1 MFQVPSEFG
10 VESCDS
16 QTFNNMHELK
26 LMIGD
31 VVCVTKYTRRD
42 RDGNWHDATYKPLVD
57 KDFDQDVVMFE
68 ITGAISN
75 SGRKTYFAK
84 DWVGHYV
91 SFEQKDILGYASS
104 NKWFDMRNLA
114 RSE

>member
-1 MFQVPSEFG
+1 MFQISDGFG
-10 VESCDS
+10 VQACDEA
-16 QTFNNMHELK
+16 TFDSMHELK

-31 VVCVTKYTRRD
+31 VVCVSKFCRRD
-42 RDGNWHDATYKPLVD
+42 RDGNWHDAVYKPLAD
-57 KDFDQDVVMFE
+57 KKIDQDVVMFE

-75 SGRKTYFAK
+75 SNRRTYFAK

-91 SFEQKDILGYASS
+91 SFEQEDILGFAQS

-114 RSE
+114 RAE

>member
-1 MFQVPSEFG
+1 MFQVPDGFG
-10 VESCDS
+10 VKLCDK
-16 QTFNNMHELK
+16 QTFDSMHNLK

-31 VVCVTKYTRRD
+31 VVCVTKYNRRD

-57 KDFDQDVVMFE
+57 NVLDQDVVMFE
-68 ITGAISN
+68 IKGAISN
-75 SGRKTYFAK
+75 SNRKTYFAQ

-91 SFEQKDILGYASS
+91 SFEQDDILGYASN

-114 RSE
+114 RAD